1 MKLGLVAVASDIML
15 PAHRITGK
23 RVVRN
28 QGRIWGASAGAVS
41 VLALALSPA
50 ISATGDL
57 RTVKPRVSLSARGG
71 LGSFT
76 PASSDPRLSAMLSR
90 SGISSSGM
98 RFTPASASVRLNR
111 SVTVAVRA
119 QTSRGPSGSERVAL
133 VDAPATNIMPVAYDL
148 GVAVG
153 WKRFAFSGGV
163 EKIDLGTLGG
173 RQAVDVGVS
182 YSIKKFTTRV
192 ALGADR
198 ATPNTPKALAGDAG
212 VSVAMTGSYA
222 LSRNIDVTA
231 GLKFRAAERDR
242 LGPIATD
249 PRRDSQA
256 VYIGTAFKF

>member
-1 MKLGLVAVASDIML
+1 M
-15 PAHRITGK
+15 
-23 RVVRN
+23 
-28 QGRIWGASAGAVS
+28 
-41 VLALALSPA
+41 LALALSPA
-50 ISATGDL
+50 ISASNDL
-57 RTVKPRVSLSARGG
+57 RAIKPRVSLGARGG

-76 PASSDPRLSAMLSR
+76 PANTDARLSALLSR

-119 QTSRGPSGSERVAL
+119 RTTGGPSGGERMAL
-133 VDAPATNIMPVAYDL
+133 VNAPTANIMPVAYDL

-163 EKIDLGTLGG
+163 EKVDLGTLGG

-192 ALGADR
+192 ALGSDR

-212 VSVAMTGSYA
+212 VSVGMSGSYS
-222 LSRNIDVTA
+222 LTRNLDVTA
-231 GLKFRAAERDR
+231 GVRYRASDRDR
-242 LGPIATD
+242 LGPVTAADT
-249 PRRDSQA
+249 RRDSQA